1 MTKHDILEVF
11 KDIDFMYNDS
21 SRLDTLSR
29 MIDELQE
36 EWEEKKRGWLKNIAD
51 NQIANAPTKGKYD
64 FMPLEEHMKERYQ
77 RGVYDGLEMAFNII
91 TERT

>member
-21 SRLDTLSR
+21 TRLDTLSR

-36 EWEEKKRGWLKNIAD
+36 EWEGEKRGWLQTIAD
-51 NQIANAPTKGKYD
+51 NQLANAPKNEIERMAYKGG
-64 FMPLEEHMKERYQ
+64 L
-77 RGVYDGLEMAFNII
+77 YDGLEMAFDII

>member
-21 SRLDTLSR
+21 TRLDTLSH

-36 EWEEKKRGWLKNIAD
+36 EWEEKKRQWLIRIAEK
-51 NQIANAPTKGKYD
+51 QTENAPTNSIQKQSYKG
-64 FMPLEEHMKERYQ
+64 
-77 RGVYDGLEMAFNII
+77 GVYDGLEMAFNII
-91 TERT
+91 TEQT

>member
-21 SRLDTLSR
+21 TRLDTLSH

-36 EWEEKKRGWLKNIAD
+36 EWEEKKRGWLRNIED
-51 NQIANAPTKGKYD
+51 NQIANAPTNSIQKQGYKG
-64 FMPLEEHMKERYQ
+64 
-77 RGVYDGLEMAFNII
+77 GVYDGLEMAFNII
-91 TERT
+91 TEQT

>member
-21 SRLDTLSR
+21 TRLDTLSH

-36 EWEEKKRGWLKNIAD
+36 EWEEKKRGWLRNIAD
-51 NQIANAPTKGKYD
+51 NQIANAPTNSIQKQGNKG
-64 FMPLEEHMKERYQ
+64 
-77 RGVYDGLEMAFNII
+77 GVYDGLEMAFNII
-91 TERT
+91 TEQT